1 MRIVP
6 NDFIVESATEVG
18 PTIFAVTSHHEQP
31 VRDATWTAPQE
42 YFSQIRIPSISWASW
57 AVNFLLLD
65 AIPIST
71 LLVGTFAKISPLT
84 LKPLGGQ
91 SGEGEGD
98 TLLLFF
104 GTFFTTFFL
113 TTFFLTT
120 GVFVFLAVG
129 FALVFMLGA
138 GLDFTET
145 FGVGVGL
152 LLAALAGGVTKA
164 RATVIAIKPLITSPF
179 KCTN

>member
-1 MRIVP
+1 MP

-18 PTIFAVTSHHEQP
+18 PTIFAVISHHEQP
-31 VRDATWTAPQE
+31 ARDATWTAPQE

-57 AVNFLLLD
+57 AVSALLLD

-84 LKPLGGQ
+84 LKPLGGHT
-91 SGEGEGD
+91 GDGEGD

-104 GTFFTTFFL
+104 GAFFTI
-113 TTFFLTT
+113 FFLTT
-120 GVFVFLAVG
+120 GLLLLEAAG
-129 FALVFMLGA
+129 FALVFILGV
-138 GLDFTET
+138 GLDFIVT
-145 FGVGVGL
+145 FGDGVGL
-152 LLAALAGGVTKA
+152 LLAALAYGVTKA
-164 RATVIAIKPLITSPF
+164 RATVIAMKGLITSPF

>member
-42 YFSQIRIPSISWASW
+42 YFSQIRMPSISWASW

-104 GTFFTTFFL
+104 GTFFTI
-113 TTFFLTT
+113 FFLTT
-120 GVFVFLAVG
+120 GLFVFLAIG
-129 FALVFMLGA
+129 FAPVFMLGA
-138 GLDFTET
+138 GLDFIVT
-145 FGVGVGL
+145 FGDGVGL
-152 LLAALAGGVTKA
+152 LLAALACGMTKA
-164 RATVIAIKPLITSPF
+164 RATVIAMAPLITSPF

>member
-1 MRIVP
+1 MP

-42 YFSQIRIPSISWASW
+42 YFSQIRMPSISWASW

-65 AIPIST
+65 ATPIST

-84 LKPLGGQ
+84 LKPLGGHT
-91 SGEGEGD
+91 GDGEGD

-104 GTFFTTFFL
+104 GTFFTI
-113 TTFFLTT
+113 FFLTT
-120 GVFVFLAVG
+120 GAFVFLAVG
-129 FALVFMLGA
+129 FALVFMLGV

>member
-1 MRIVP
+1 MP
-6 NDFIVESATEVG
+6 NDFIVESVTEVG
-18 PTIFAVTSHHEQP
+18 PTMFAVISHHEQP

-42 YFSQIRIPSISWASW
+42 YFSQIRIPSIFWASW
-57 AVNFLLLD
+57 AVNSLLLD

-71 LLVGTFAKISPLT
+71 LPVGTFAKISPLT

-91 SGEGEGD
+91 SGDGEGD

-104 GTFFTTFFL
+104 GTLFFFGIFFTI
-113 TTFFLTT
+113 FFLTT
-120 GVFVFLAVG
+120 GALVFLAVG

-138 GLDFTET
+138 GLEFIVT
-145 FGVGVGL
+145 FGDGVGL
-152 LLAALAGGVTKA
+152 LLAALACGMTKA
-164 RATVIAIKPLITSPF
+164 RATVIAMAPLITSPF